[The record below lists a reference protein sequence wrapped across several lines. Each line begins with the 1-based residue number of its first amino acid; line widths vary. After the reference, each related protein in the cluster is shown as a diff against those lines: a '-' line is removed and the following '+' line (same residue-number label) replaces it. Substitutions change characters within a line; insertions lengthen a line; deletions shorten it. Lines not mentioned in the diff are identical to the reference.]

1 MSTTQEAPPVKR
13 TLIGA
18 AVIALGLSGMA
29 TSFAGTDDG
38 QGAQKRAL
46 VLTDEGATN
55 SDCTPG
61 ADQEGGP
68 NGFVI
73 LNAAGKVGDINKVV
87 GEVSLKNAP
96 GMYEVDLAVDGK
108 CTPQGMFT
116 TNDEGNGNFHI
127 NLPSGFG
134 SSYFVV
140 LRNATAGTSFA
151 SAAVPL
157 I

>member
-1 MSTTQEAPPVKR
+1 VKR
-13 TLIGA
+13 LLIGGA
-18 AVIALGLSGMA
+18 ILALGIAGLG
-29 TSFAGTDDG
+29 TSYAGTDDG

-46 VLTDEGATN
+46 VTTNEGLTN
-55 SDCTPG
+55 SDCTPSDG
-61 ADQEGGP
+61 SAGGE

-73 LNAAGKVGDINKVV
+73 LNAAGKVGDIQQVV

-96 GMYEVDLAVDGK
+96 GTYEVDLAVDGT
-108 CTPQGMFT
+108 CTPQGTLT

-134 SSYFVV
+134 STYFVV
-140 LRNATAGTSFA
+140 LRNAADSTSFA
-151 SAAVPL
+151 SGEVPL

>member
-1 MSTTQEAPPVKR
+1 VKR
-13 TLIGA
+13 LVVGGAVLALAAAGIG
-18 AVIALGLSGMA
+18 
-29 TSFAGTDDG
+29 TSFAGTADG

-46 VLTDEGATN
+46 VVTDESNGGCN
-55 SDCTPG
+55 PG
-61 ADQEGGP
+61 ADAQGGP

-73 LNAAGKVGDINKVV
+73 LNAAGKVGSIQKVV

-96 GMYEVDLAVDGK
+96 GTYTVELAVDDT
-108 CTPQGMFT
+108 CTPQGMLT

-140 LRNATAGTSFA
+140 LRSASGDSFA